1 MKRGFRLRAEVPK
14 IYTTCDF
21 RFYCRGIRMPD
32 IYDKERG
39 LKISLTDDDYE
50 DYQKGNLSGDFYA
63 RRANGSIANRVD
75 IRPLDD
81 DDNDADGEPSSGLD
95 AGSAAVCALMLVFAG
110 GVVVKKCGVVK
121 KLWDR
126 HKAKKAETQ
135 TAKQCKAQVD
145 FQKEE
150 DIQMSIETTDTA
162 LSTETS
168 EADNAER
175 KMLTPEEVIQE
186 KIKIIVGMAEIADGK
201 KKVSEGIE
209 NLSHAVIFDRAALE
223 KLSNPNVLECLNT
236 YLENHPQLVM
246 QSQPMLSSVFGRNL
260 TVDGQYVPL
269 AMSDIERQLKSK
281 AFQEN

>member
-1 MKRGFRLRAEVPK
+1 
-14 IYTTCDF
+14 
-21 RFYCRGIRMPD
+21 MPD